1 MEDFMETIYAQEAK
15 EAGCKTCKTKPKIL
29 KNWTTWFGVWMF
41 IMSIY
46 GNFVF
51 FKQIIKFIFE

>member
-1 MEDFMETIYAQEAK
+1 MEDFMETIYAQEAN
-15 EAGCKTCKTKPKIL
+15 EVGCKTCKNKPKL
-29 KNWTTWFGVWMF
+29 LTSWATWFGVWMF

-51 FKQIIKFIFE
+51 FKQIINFVFG